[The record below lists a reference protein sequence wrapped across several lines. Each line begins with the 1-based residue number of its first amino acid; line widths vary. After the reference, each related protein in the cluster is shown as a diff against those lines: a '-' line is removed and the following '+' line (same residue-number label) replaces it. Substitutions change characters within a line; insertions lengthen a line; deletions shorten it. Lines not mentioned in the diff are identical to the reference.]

1 VSGTVDASSERG
13 AEARYAAGAMTRTC
27 RRRPGA
33 RRREWGVLALLWALL
48 SGGCAGPAASPATTA
63 APMTFPA
70 HSTATIAETSAPP
83 TTEALPTTPATATST
98 STTSAPATTATTAI
112 ATTTL
117 PEWWRPLNTDEPLRA
132 WVVGDSL
139 AGPLGNALARRGA
152 TLGLLAVVI
161 DYQDGT
167 GLARPDLFDWP
178 ETAAQRLPEVAPD
191 VVVSLIGANDGQ
203 ALRLPGGRLEFGSPE
218 WDREYAGRVG
228 AFMDL
233 LAGGSRRVYWVG
245 VPTMS
250 DPDYDARVR
259 HINALVQQEAATRR
273 QLVYVD
279 AYSLFQDEEGRFATQ
294 LVDEAGDLVTVRLP
308 DGTHLTTAGA
318 DRLALAVLDRVAA
331 DWGFEV
337 LPGS

>member
-1 VSGTVDASSERG
+1 V
-13 AEARYAAGAMTRTC
+13 EARYALGAMTRTC

-33 RRREWGVLALLWALL
+33 RRHEWGALALLWALL
-48 SGGCAGPAASPATTA
+48 SAGCAGPTVSPASTA
-63 APMTFPA
+63 APTTLPL
-70 HSTATIAETSAPP
+70 HNTAVIAELSAPP
-83 TTEALPTTPATATST
+83 TTEALPTTLATAAST
-98 STTSAPATTATTAI
+98 SMASAPATTATTAT

-117 PEWWRPLNTDEPLRA
+117 PEWRRPLNPDDPLRA

-139 AGPLGNALARRGA
+139 AGPLGNALAGRGA

-161 DYQDGT
+161 DYQGGT
-167 GLARPDLFDWP
+167 GLTREDLFDWP
-178 ETAAQRLPEVAPD
+178 GTAAQRLPEVAPD
-191 VVVSLIGANDGQ
+191 VVVSLLGANDGQ

-218 WDREYAGRVG
+218 WDREYTGRVG

-259 HINALVQQEAATRR
+259 HINALAQQEAATRQ

-279 AYSLFQDEEGRFATQ
+279 AYSLVQDEEGRFATQ
-294 LVDEAGDLVTVRLP
+294 LVDEAGDLVTVRLS
-308 DGTHLTTAGA
+308 DGTHLTSAGA
-318 DRLALAVLDRVAA
+318 DRLALAVLHRVAT

-337 LPGS
+337 LLGS